1 LIFGL
6 GTSGFNRK
14 CIEIVVSTLN
24 SLGFFYAYMSRSFYM
39 ALMKNSFHIEGFKVF
54 DGFGM
59 VSVHCLE
66 GNQIL
71 VGWFYNGCLGEA
83 SLEKV

>member
-1 LIFGL
+1 
-6 GTSGFNRK
+6 
-14 CIEIVVSTLN
+14 
-24 SLGFFYAYMSRSFYM
+24 M